1 MSETIIRSM
10 KELYDYL
17 IDRITTEKIIIND
30 KLEYEVYKLE
40 NKIGRLESIILIA
53 SMLSISLYACIW
65 IRFLKGG

>member
-40 NKIGRLESIILIA
+40 KKIGRLESIILIA

>member
-30 KLEYEVYKLE
+30 KLEQEVYKLE
-40 NKIGRLESIILIA
+40 KKIGRLESIILIA